1 MAENMH
7 CSAAEVGQRV
17 DMAEL
22 VDWLGYYRHKRAH
35 EDARREQAQ
44 LARATERQQKLARRG
59 NGRKRH

>member
-35 EDARREQAQ
+35 EEARRAQAQ
-44 LARATERQQKLARRG
+44 LDRATQRQQKMERG
-59 NGRKRH
+59 FNARKRH